1 MFFNILNQL
10 LLFIFGLILLA
21 NTINNIEDPYL
32 NHKWGIIL
40 SIVGALS
47 CAACIIY
54 NLFQGVIA
62 MSVFGVISFAVCM
75 TMIFTY
81 MYESY
86 HVVKYYREQGRWF
99 VWAVLNILSILVI
112 VEATEIMTEVVHLC

>member
-1 MFFNILNQL
+1 
-10 LLFIFGLILLA
+10 
-21 NTINNIEDPYL
+21 
-32 NHKWGIIL
+32 
-40 SIVGALS
+40 
-47 CAACIIY
+47 
-54 NLFQGVIA
+54 

-99 VWAVLNILSILVI
+99 VWTVLNILSILVI

>member
-1 MFFNILNQL
+1 
-10 LLFIFGLILLA
+10 
-21 NTINNIEDPYL
+21 
-32 NHKWGIIL
+32 
-40 SIVGALS
+40 
-47 CAACIIY
+47 
-54 NLFQGVIA
+54 

-99 VWAVLNILSILVI
+99 VWAILNILSILII